1 MSVVAVRGLDE
12 ELYRRVKAVAALR
25 GIRVRDAFEEALRL
39 WLSIKP
45 EVLRELEDVEREA
58 ELNRRA
64 FEGARERLLAEH
76 EGRYAAFAGGRL
88 LWVFDSLEEAA
99 EAVEAFGAKH
109 GVIERLIREVEK
121 REVELGWSLVELPL

>member
-1 MSVVAVRGLDE
+1 MVPVRGLDE

-25 GIRVRDAFEEALRL
+25 GVRVGDVFEEALRL

-76 EGRYAAFAGGRL
+76 KGRYAAFAGGRL
-88 LWVFDSLEEAA
+88 LGVFDSLEEAA
-99 EAVEAFGAKH
+99 GAVETSGARH
-109 GVIERLIREVEK
+109 GAIERLIREVKERK
-121 REVELGWSLVELPL
+121 MELGWSLVEL